1 MNVIFWKYENIEVV
15 IKFVFACKLFWNHT
29 GIWSELKILSTFAFD
44 YQVAKKNFFV
54 LITMLHSACYI
65 QGRAMSE

>member
-1 MNVIFWKYENIEVV
+1 MKVNFWKYENIEVV

-44 YQVAKKNFFV
+44 YQVAKKKLFCFDYHAAFS
-54 LITMLHSACYI
+54 MLHS
-65 QGRAMSE
+65 G